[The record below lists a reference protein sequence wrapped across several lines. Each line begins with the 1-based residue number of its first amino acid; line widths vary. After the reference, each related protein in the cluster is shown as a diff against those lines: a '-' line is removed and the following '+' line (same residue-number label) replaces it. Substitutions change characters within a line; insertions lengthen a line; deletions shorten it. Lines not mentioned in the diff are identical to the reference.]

1 MVHGVHARL
10 MITRGTKYTPYQSP
24 KVNVGPPTICCIAEF
39 KEAAASGQ
47 HIQEPKGIKLS
58 TVWTRR
64 GYADSQDQ
72 KLNSHSKINCIT
84 ACIAAI
90 KAGADEALML
100 DPHGQVATCNSTHFF
115 IVRDGEVWTS
125 GGNHCI
131 PGITRGNIVQLCH
144 DNGIPC
150 YEKDF
155 SMYEVG
161 FLIKRIASTHQPT
174 DIDTDHT
181 HTRTLVPKPEPGMG
195 GLWR

>member
-1 MVHGVHARL
+1 ME
-10 MITRGTKYTPYQSP
+10 
-24 KVNVGPPTICCIAEF
+24 PT
-39 KEAAASGQ
+39 
-47 HIQEPKGIKLS
+47 GIKLT

-84 ACIAAI
+84 ACVAAI

-131 PGITRGNIVQLCH
+131 PGITRGNILKLCRE
-144 DNGIPC
+144 NGIPC

-155 SMYEVG
+155 SMYEVYSADEA
-161 FLIKRIASTHQPT
+161 FVTFDS
-174 DIDTDHT
+174 
-181 HTRTLVPKPEPGMG
+181 
-195 GLWR
+195 